1 MALKKVDEG
10 KRVVSIDKVIGK
22 SRNGIEVN
30 GVAYWY
36 SKKSGQ
42 SVVYEPGDVVQLS
55 YTHLV
60 DSETKDNVY
69 MIQDL
74 DNTQED
80 KDKMIDKAIGEHV
93 SEFDAK
99 VPNGL
104 PTFSNNNSNKQVQ
117 DKDEKITNMN
127 ILNRAVDYC
136 IATGNLSD
144 ADILER
150 CNRFKQML
158 SEF

>member
-10 KRVVSIDKVIGK
+10 TRTVSIDKVIGK
-22 SRNGIEVN
+22 SKNGIEVN

-42 SVVYEPGDVVQLS
+42 SVTFDAGDVVQLS

-60 DSETKDNVY
+60 DSETKDNVF

-74 DNTQED
+74 DFTD
-80 KDKMIDKAIGEHV
+80 KDKDKQIDKAAGQYV
-93 SEFDAK
+93 SDFDAK
-99 VPNGL
+99 VPSLNISSPQPL
-104 PTFSNNNSNKQVQ
+104 

-150 CNRFKQML
+150 AKVFKAML
-158 SEF
+158 NQF

>member
-10 KRVVSIDKVIGK
+10 TRTVSIDKVIGK

-42 SVVYEPGDVVQLS
+42 SVLFEAGDVVQLS

-60 DSETKDNVY
+60 DSETKDNVF

-74 DNTQED
+74 DNTPED

-104 PTFSNNNSNKQVQ
+104 PSFSNNNQPL

-150 CNRFKQML
+150 CNRFKKML

>member
-10 KRVVSIDKVIGK
+10 TRVVSIDKVIGK
-22 SRNGIEVN
+22 TKNGIEVN

-42 SVVYEPGDVVQLS
+42 SVVFDAGDVVQLT

-60 DSETKDNVY
+60 DSETNDNVY

-74 DNTQED
+74 DNTPED
-80 KDKMIDKAIGEHV
+80 KDKMISKSAGEFV
-93 SEFDAK
+93 EKFDAK
-99 VPNGL
+99 PASM
-104 PTFSNNNSNKQVQ
+104 PTFNTQKELS
-117 DKDEKITNMN
+117 KDEIITNMN
-127 ILNRAVDYC
+127 ILNRAVDWC
-136 IATGNLSD
+136 IAFARED
-144 ADILER
+144 DEAVLER
-150 CNRFKQML
+150 CRRFKKML

>member
-1 MALKKVDEG
+1 MALKKITEG
-10 KRVVSIDKVIGK
+10 KQEVTIDKVIGK

-30 GVAYWY
+30 GKAYWY
-36 SKKSGQ
+36 SKKSGL
-42 SVVYEPGDVVQLS
+42 SVQYDAGDKVNLS

-60 DSETKDNVY
+60 DTESGDNVF
-69 MIQDL
+69 MIADL
-74 DNTQED
+74 DNTDAD

-93 SEFDAK
+93 SDFDAK
-99 VPNGL
+99 VPNGI

>member
-10 KRVVSIDKVIGK
+10 TRTVSIDKVIGK

-42 SVVYEPGDVVQLS
+42 SVLYEAGDVVQLS

-60 DSETKDNVY
+60 DSETNDNVF

-74 DNTQED
+74 DNTPED

-104 PTFSNNNSNKQVQ
+104 PSFSNNSQAM

-150 CNRFKQML
+150 CKRFKDML

>member
-10 KRVVSIDKVIGK
+10 TRTVSIDKVIGK
-22 SRNGIEVN
+22 SKNGIEVN

-42 SVVYEPGDVVQLS
+42 SVLYEPGDVVQLS

-60 DSETKDNVY
+60 DSETKDNVF

-74 DNTQED
+74 DNTPED

-104 PTFSNNNSNKQVQ
+104 PNFSNNNQPL

-144 ADILER
+144 SDILER
-150 CNRFKQML
+150 CNRFKKML

>member
-1 MALKKVDEG
+1 MALKQVAKGTKDVT
-10 KRVVSIDKVIGK
+10 IDKVIGK
-22 SRNGIEVN
+22 SKNGIEVN
-30 GVAYWY
+30 GQAYWY

-42 SVVYEPGDVVQLS
+42 SVQYDAGDVVQLS
-55 YTHLV
+55 YTHLQ
-60 DSETKDNVY
+60 DSESGDNVF

-74 DNTQED
+74 DSTSSD
-80 KDKMIDKAIGEHV
+80 KEKMIDKAAGEYV

-99 VPNGL
+99 VPSLNISSPQPL
-104 PTFSNNNSNKQVQ
+104 E
-117 DKDEKITNMN
+117 KDEKITNMN

-150 CNRFKQML
+150 AKTFKAML
-158 SEF
+158 NQF